1 MAKKRILR
9 RRKRRQKLRQ
19 IGAWIVLILLELVT
33 AAVPTILAA
42 VILIPLAKAER
53 GYEAFGGEWLMITGT
68 FCIAYSMIHKKVCK
82 KIFKEG

>member
-1 MAKKRILR
+1 MKI
-9 RRKRRQKLRQ
+9 KRRFKRAIQR
-19 IGAWIVLILLELVT
+19 IAAWIILIGFEIVC
-33 AAVPTILAA
+33 AAVPTILVAA
-42 VILIPLAKAER
+42 ILIPLAKAER